1 VDPADLLPDIR
12 REVRAVSPDLA
23 VAGERSMDE
32 LLAGATEEARFVALL
47 GGVLAT
53 LALVVAALG
62 LYGVV
67 TYVAIQRMREFG
79 LRMVLGARREQV
91 LNDVLRDGVKL
102 GALGIAVGL
111 ATALALTRFIGS
123 LLYGVS
129 PTDPL
134 TLGGVAVF
142 FLTVVVVA
150 SLGPAVRATHVDPV
164 TAMRD

>member
-1 VDPADLLPDIR
+1 
-12 REVRAVSPDLA
+12 
-23 VAGERSMDE
+23 M
-32 LLAGATEEARFVALL
+32 
-47 GGVLAT
+47 LAT

-62 LYGVV
+62 LYSVV

-111 ATALALTRFIGS
+111 ATALALTRFLGS